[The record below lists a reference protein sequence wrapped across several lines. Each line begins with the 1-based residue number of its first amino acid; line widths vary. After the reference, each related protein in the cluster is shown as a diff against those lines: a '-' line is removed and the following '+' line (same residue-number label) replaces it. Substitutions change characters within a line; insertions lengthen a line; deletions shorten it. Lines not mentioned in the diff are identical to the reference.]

1 MAPPCWREAVS
12 GPSWPPLP
20 SPVPHGL
27 GAGPGHQDPPCAQ
40 GCLRLCPVWGNVSTC
55 LQWVP
60 RAPSP
65 APQLQAHRGRGETFL
80 MFSWSGNSR
89 SAPLSERREL
99 PCLLLPARVQSAG
112 QTWRGSRP
120 VVSPISVSSPS
131 LTQNPWKQG
140 QDSRLQNWKPG
151 HQGRGGKTVLSPRPL
166 RLAGGGAA
174 LAWPDSSLGFLVA
187 PPDTPL
193 PHVTLSLA
201 GHTAVRPA
209 AEGRASSLDLVWEH
223 LPEEMTG

>member
-1 MAPPCWREAVS
+1 MACTPTPAPRFWVRWVAPPCWREAVS

-65 APQLQAHRGRGETFL
+65 APQLQAHRGRGETLL

-99 PCLLLPARVQSAG
+99 PCLLSPPSPCPPPRLHRTPGSRGRIPGCRTGSPDARGGGEDGKDGAISTPPPTG
-112 QTWRGSRP
+112 GGRGS
-120 VVSPISVSSPS
+120 
-131 LTQNPWKQG
+131 
-140 QDSRLQNWKPG
+140 PG
-151 HQGRGGKTVLSPRPL
+151 
-166 RLAGGGAA
+166 LA
-174 LAWPDSSLGFLVA
+174 
-187 PPDTPL
+187 
-193 PHVTLSLA
+193 
-201 GHTAVRPA
+201 
-209 AEGRASSLDLVWEH
+209 
-223 LPEEMTG
+223 

>member
-65 APQLQAHRGRGETFL
+65 APQLQAHRGRGETLL

-99 PCLLLPARVQSAG
+99 PCLL
-112 QTWRGSRP
+112 
-120 VVSPISVSSPS
+120 SPPSPCPPPR
-131 LTQNPWKQG
+131 LHRTPWKQG

-151 HQGRGGKTVLSPRPL
+151 HQGRGGGRRERRCYLHAPSDWRGAGQPWPGLIHLWAFSLPLQTPPFPMSP
-166 RLAGGGAA
+166 
-174 LAWPDSSLGFLVA
+174 
-187 PPDTPL
+187 
-193 PHVTLSLA
+193 
-201 GHTAVRPA
+201 
-209 AEGRASSLDLVWEH
+209 
-223 LPEEMTG
+223 